1 PEHGAITLAG
11 QDIAA
16 MSAKQLARHLAVVS
30 QESAALFEFSVQDIV
45 LMGRAPH
52 KRLLEADSAADVAR
66 AQDALRQVG
75 LAAHGQRSITTLSGG
90 EKQRVM
96 LARALVQDA
105 PILVLDE
112 PTNHL
117 DIHYQLQLM
126 ELIRT
131 LRVSV
136 ITALHDLNLAARY
149 CDRIYVLQDGSIA
162 AAGTPEEV
170 LTQATLRRVFRV
182 DADILRH
189 PRTGKLHIVYV
200 AGAPGTASLPSRL
213 AHAASG

>member
-1 PEHGAITLAG
+1 
-11 QDIAA
+11 D
-16 MSAKQLARHLAVVS
+16 
-30 QESAALFEFSVQDIV
+30 
-45 LMGRAPH
+45 
-52 KRLLEADSAADVAR
+52 ADCQS
-66 AQDALRQVG
+66 
-75 LAAHGQRSITTLSGG
+75 SITTRSGG

-96 LARALVQDA
+96 LARALVQGA
-105 PILVLDE
+105 PMLVLDE

-170 LTQATLRRVFRV
+170 LTQATLRRVVRV

-189 PRTGKLHIVYV
+189 PRTGKLTILSV
-200 AGAPGTASLPSRL
+200 AGAPGTAKRGRG
-213 AHAASG
+213 SGR